1 MDRITEIFSTLDYI
15 MNTGRKRHVI
25 GGVLLS
31 VSMFFGGI
39 ALTVM
44 TIKDEE
50 DKYE

>member
-1 MDRITEIFSTLDYI
+1 MDRITDIFSTMDYI
-15 MNTGRKRHVI
+15 INTKRKRHVI

-50 DKYE
+50 DRYE

>member
-1 MDRITEIFSTLDYI
+1 MDRIKDTILTLNYIISTKR
-15 MNTGRKRHVI
+15 NRHVI

-44 TIKDEE
+44 SIKDEE
-50 DKYE
+50 DRYE